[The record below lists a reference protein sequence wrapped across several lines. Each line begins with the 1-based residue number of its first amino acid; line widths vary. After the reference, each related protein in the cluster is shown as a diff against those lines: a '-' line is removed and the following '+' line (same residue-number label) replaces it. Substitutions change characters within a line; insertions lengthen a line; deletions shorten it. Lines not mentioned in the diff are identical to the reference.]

1 MGAINLPGAEFK
13 TLVIKMV
20 SELMGNIEELNE
32 SLHKEIEIIKKNQ
45 SEMNTK
51 IEMEYTLDKIN
62 SRLDKAEKRISNLG
76 TKVAQ
81 TS

>member
-1 MGAINLPGAEFK
+1 MGAINLPGAESK
-13 TLVIKMV
+13 TLVVKMV

-81 TS
+81 NS